1 MPPIK
6 GLDQSIILKRLIA
19 ECPQAP
25 PELVSHAM
33 GIILTQARQALAKG
47 RPVTLRGF
55 GRFIP
60 RHYPAS
66 GQKKYGL
73 VFRASPKLTG
83 IVNPK
88 KPDFPGP

>member
-1 MPPIK
+1 MPTTQ
-6 GLDQSIILKRLIA
+6 GLDQTIILKRLIA
-19 ECPQAP
+19 ECDPTP
-25 PELVSHAM
+25 PELITHAM
-33 GIILTQARQALAKG
+33 NIILAQVRQSLARG

-73 VFRASPKLTG
+73 VFRASPKLTNL
-83 IVNPK
+83 INPK